1 MFSCKCLLG
10 ARTYYSFCLVSSPD
24 NFLQKMFV
32 LLGLGFKSE
41 HFSCVMP
48 SLFTKVLML
57 FICLYMFIEL
67 LVGYICEILGVG
79 VYWD

>member
-1 MFSCKCLLG
+1 VQGLAIVLVWYHLQIMF
-10 ARTYYSFCLVSSPD
+10 FH
-24 NFLQKMFV
+24 KMFV
-32 LLGLGFKSE
+32 LLGLRFKSK

-57 FICLYMFIEL
+57 FICLHMFIEL

-79 VYWD
+79 VYWDSYYGVD

>member
-1 MFSCKCLLG
+1 MISFYWVQRLAIILVWYHLHIMFLH
-10 ARTYYSFCLVSSPD
+10 
-24 NFLQKMFV
+24 KMFV
-32 LLGLGFKSE
+32 LLGLRFKLE

-57 FICLYMFIEL
+57 LSCLHMFIEL